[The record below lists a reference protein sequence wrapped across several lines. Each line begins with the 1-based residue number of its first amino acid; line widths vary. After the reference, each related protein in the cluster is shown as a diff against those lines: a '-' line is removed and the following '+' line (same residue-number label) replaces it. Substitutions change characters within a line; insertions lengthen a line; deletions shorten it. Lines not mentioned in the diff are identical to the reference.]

1 MRENPYDPKKQK
13 VDIILCALRKDAT
26 KINSDELKSF
36 VGQEHKYVQNSAFQS
51 LRKVNTVILKVGA
64 PVIFTKS
71 HVWLTADA
79 KQNKRKVV
87 NGTRGHVEQCDADSI
102 IVCLLNTKVKVRV
115 QKIESDDKGSQFPIQ
130 LGWATTI
137 KKAAGMTFDN
147 VAINFGLDWSENEEK
162 LIQCANRP
170 WRTSQAYGAITRSR
184 NLAFFC
190 DAHLFTDAV
199 MMALLNNQNHSALE
213 FLKGLNASQDHF
225 VRSLQNLRD
234 LSTENISENHCK
246 KRRLQTCSLLPM
258 TAIESSIPVTDHVYA
273 NQWPQTLAR
282 QQAGYFCTGVLTSNG
297 SKVIIKTSTQ
307 LHLQT
312 DEIHALQCLSGITG
326 VPKLIGK
333 AGAQLVISSS
343 GAKPHCGLLMPEHL
357 VDLQRIINEMH
368 AKGWTFKYIT
378 PQNVWTFDNTVI
390 LFNFENAVLISKA
403 NTELITINDFIQAF
417 KIGFGYCGM
426 KRHVDSWQECSQI
439 LEPNEQQVLQ
449 TKWAPEGKIASECL
463 EDGHSSKSNCQSS
476 VSSLR
481 SESIRTLLLATKK
494 KYVSCAALSERSQP
508 LLSESAKKIS
518 EVTTYSAII
527 QREIFFKEFTDTQYS
542 RCVKTWVCKSDVKKI
557 ALVSGLWT
565 ETENHLLPTIG
576 PCTSWDAG
584 LPYRDPRGYGTGT
597 SELCLFLAN
606 LHQKYNTIFPSRPT
620 IQQTFVDIGSGICN
634 MVLQMSVL
642 KHDFHMCFGIEIL
655 PFRAKFA
662 HSACTIFASKA
673 VASSV
678 PFCKN
683 IRAETG
689 DACVSM
695 HSKEALKGAGLIWI
709 NNELFGEKANM
720 KIFELLNSLVPLG
733 CVIITF
739 QELLKTKRTDSLV
752 LQSSTP
758 CDFTV
763 REQESL
769 NNSCSW
775 CKGEK
780 TIFILQRTS
789 RLYYKKQ
796 HFQ

>member
-1 MRENPYDPKKQK
+1 
-13 VDIILCALRKDAT
+13 
-26 KINSDELKSF
+26 
-36 VGQEHKYVQNSAFQS
+36 
-51 LRKVNTVILKVGA
+51 
-64 PVIFTKS
+64 
-71 HVWLTADA
+71 
-79 KQNKRKVV
+79 
-87 NGTRGHVEQCDADSI
+87 
-102 IVCLLNTKVKVRV
+102 
-115 QKIESDDKGSQFPIQ
+115 
-130 LGWATTI
+130 
-137 KKAAGMTFDN
+137 
-147 VAINFGLDWSENEEK
+147 
-162 LIQCANRP
+162 
-170 WRTSQAYGAITRSR
+170 
-184 NLAFFC
+184 
-190 DAHLFTDAV
+190 

-225 VRSLQNLRD
+225 VRNLQNLRD
-234 LSTENISENHCK
+234 LSTENMFENHCK

-282 QQAGYFCTGVLTSNG
+282 QEAGYFCTGVLTSNG
-297 SKVIIKTSTQ
+297 LKVIIKTSTQ
-307 LHLQT
+307 LHLQM

-343 GAKPHCGLLMPEHL
+343 GAKPHCGLLTSEHL

-378 PQNVWTFDNTVI
+378 PQNVWTFDNAVI

-426 KRHVDSWQECSQI
+426 KRNVDSCQEDCGI
-439 LEPNEQQVLQ
+439 LEQNEQQVHE
-449 TKWAPEGKIASECL
+449 TKG
-463 EDGHSSKSNCQSS
+463 
-476 VSSLR
+476 VS
-481 SESIRTLLLATKK
+481 SESIRAQLLVHKGNRVTFPAAIESNKTSLSGSKRHSDNSAIIDIDAFGTSLDSPTSGQDNSRKK
-494 KYVSCAALSERSQP
+494 FTHHINKFLSCAASSETSERGQP
-508 LLSESAKKIS
+508 LLSDSAKKIS

-527 QREIFFKEFTDTQYS
+527 QRKIDFKAFNGTRYS
-542 RCVKTWVCKSDVKKI
+542 KCVETWVKNSDADKL

-565 ETENHLLPTIG
+565 ESENHLLPTMG
-576 PCTSWDAG
+576 PTTSWDVG
-584 LPYRDPRGYGTGT
+584 LPYRDTRGYGTGT
-597 SELCLFLAN
+597 SKLCLFLAN
-606 LHQKYNTIFPSRPT
+606 LHQKYNALCSSRPT

-662 HSACTIFASKA
+662 QSACKIFASKA
-673 VASSV
+673 VAASV

-695 HSKEALKGAGLIWI
+695 HSKDALKGAGLVWI
-709 NNELFGEKANM
+709 NNELFGEKDNM

-752 LQSSTP
+752 LQSATP

-763 REQESL
+763 REPESL
-769 NNSCSW
+769 TDACSW
-775 CKGEK
+775 TQAEQ
-780 TIFILQRTS
+780 TIFIIQRTS
-789 RLYYKKQ
+789 RLYYNKQ